1 MKSKKY
7 KPISILILILI
18 GINQTIFSQDL
29 IKSIPIEG
37 RNLTNLS
44 GAVNDSIS
52 FHIVINKISTGYNSK
67 IYFLDKN
74 NEINNLEIYNEV
86 NKPNYLTFHVNDS
99 TLTIVRESTNKKI
112 IVQDINYINRKITFS
127 KIPFEAKQIFSHK
140 NITFIVGQKT
150 NVSYPFAF
158 IKKASNTVA
167 KIITPK
173 TQLDK
178 SFFSSLRKKSE
189 FVNDKQ
195 FLANGPI
202 LDYKGFY
209 NGEELVFTNEDK
221 KKGVTNI
228 LTIKPSGKIINRKIQ
243 VRNKNELKRLSSFV
257 KDSLLFTFKMYQEES
272 FFDIYALNSLEK
284 LKTFHYTKSEF
295 GKHNKIVMRG
305 KDITKSFKP
314 KKVYNDFT
322 PQAIGSMYL
331 PALNIS
337 VNKTIDN
344 EYLVRIGHL
353 DQNSYNNKTT
363 NNFWWNNNA
372 YALNYNLNS
381 GAFSINGTGAQM
393 MIFKAL
399 ADAKNTGN
407 YFEVNLNSSLE
418 KIDSDNAYK
427 YYDIDENIYNNR
439 LKNIM
444 NLERHFYII
453 QKDNIRLIN
462 YDKKLKTYNIYNLT
476 KINE

>member
-7 KPISILILILI
+7 KSILILILI
-18 GINQTIFSQDL
+18 IIGINQTISSQDL

-37 RNLTNLS
+37 KNLTNLS

-52 FHIVINKISTGYNSK
+52 FHLIINKISNEYNSK
-67 IYFLDKN
+67 IYFLNKN
-74 NEINNLEIYNEV
+74 NEISNLEIYNEV
-86 NKPNYLTFHVNDS
+86 NKPNYLTFHINDS
-99 TLTIVRESTNKKI
+99 TLTILRESTNKKI
-112 IVQDINYINRKITFS
+112 IVQDINYINRKTTFS
-127 KIPFEAKQIFSHK
+127 EIPFEAKQIFSHK
-140 NITFIVGQKT
+140 NITFIIGKKT
-150 NVSYPFAF
+150 NISYPFAF

-173 TQLDK
+173 TKLEK

-209 NGEELVFTNEDK
+209 NGEELIFTNEDK

-228 LTIKPSGKIINRKIQ
+228 LTIKPSGKINNQNIQ
-243 VRNKNELKRLSSFV
+243 VRNKNKLKRLSSFV
-257 KDSLLFTFKMYQEES
+257 KDSLLFTFKMYKEES
-272 FFDIYALNSLEK
+272 FFDIYKLNSLEK
-284 LKTFHYTKSEF
+284 LKSFHYTKSEF
-295 GKHNKIVMRG
+295 GKHNKIIMRG

-314 KKVYNDFT
+314 KKIYNDFT

-344 EYLVRIGHL
+344 EYLIRIGHL
-353 DQNSYNNKTT
+353 DKNSYNNKTT

-381 GAFSINGTGAQM
+381 GAFSVNGAAAQM

-407 YFEVNLNSSLE
+407 YFELNLNSSLE
-418 KIDSDNAYK
+418 KIDSNNAYK

-453 QKDNIRLIN
+453 QKEKIRLIN
-462 YDKKLKTYNIYNLT
+462 YDKRLKTYNIYNLT
-476 KINE
+476 KINK